1 MKYLSA
7 KIPCNCGGTD
17 DAVAV
22 EELARYE
29 QWSRTHESL
38 RHFHVSATA
47 GFTHAGETVL
57 DTDLPL
63 YRSNSRILADMII
76 NRASMNPSLIQPVK
90 PEFEEEKNQIL
101 DVIYG
106 DIVAKMF

>member
-1 MKYLSA
+1 VEQNSRVVASLSRLSDR
-7 KIPCNCGGTD
+7 I
-17 DAVAV
+17 
-22 EELARYE
+22 
-29 QWSRTHESL
+29 
-38 RHFHVSATA
+38 
-47 GFTHAGETVL
+47 THAGETVL